1 MAAPLTLNHGDAG
14 NGAAARRLLLF
25 SGCVMPV
32 QRGHWLEYDPIAL
45 AALVIGIGIVM
56 LVALNI

>member
-1 MAAPLTLNHGDAG
+1 
-14 NGAAARRLLLF
+14 
-25 SGCVMPV
+25 MPV

>member
-1 MAAPLTLNHGDAG
+1 MLNHGDAA

-25 SGCVMPV
+25 FGVRDACTAWASA
-32 QRGHWLEYDPIAL
+32 RLTIPIAL

>member
-1 MAAPLTLNHGDAG
+1 MGPPRGG
-14 NGAAARRLLLF
+14 FCCVRGGVMRL
-25 SGCVMPV
+25 